1 MHPSHLYW
9 FQVSKLVRRAGGK
22 MIPRISV
29 ILPYHNSEKAI
40 AEAIKSILNQT
51 FSNFELLLIADSSTD
66 NSDKIVSSFKDERI
80 RRLENNRSKGVAG
93 ARNMGAIYSRGEY
106 IAIMDSDDVCK
117 PNRLELQLKEI
128 EKGFDLV
135 SSSAET
141 IDICGNVLGE
151 MGKEMNDSQI
161 KVALFYGSPI
171 IHPSVLIKAKILKEN
186 FYNEDRIRGV
196 DYDLWIRLMDKIKM
210 KTMKEKLIYYRWWEG
225 QLTKTNQEKGL
236 EIFNATKA
244 TVNKKI
250 KGIKLLYFLKNY
262 GVSGFWLG
270 VKSEVYRKMFVPM
283 RDKF

>member
-1 MHPSHLYW
+1 
-9 FQVSKLVRRAGGK
+9 

-186 FYNEDRIRGV
+186 FYNEGLIRGI
-196 DYDLWIRLMDKIKM
+196 DYDLWIKIMDKIKM